1 MNRLAITSL
10 EVTAAGYAVCAFLTY
25 MFWWSKLQDLEVP
38 VTLDCRDYTTE
49 KFRQLLYPES
59 EEHPVKM
66 GWLGLGNVCG
76 RLVRTLRT
84 QNGIRRRKQSD
95 NWRSANKVKDQPRAS
110 WERDKR
116 VECARLVTLGV

>member
-1 MNRLAITSL
+1 
-10 EVTAAGYAVCAFLTY
+10 
-25 MFWWSKLQDLEVP
+25 
-38 VTLDCRDYTTE
+38 
-49 KFRQLLYPES
+49 
-59 EEHPVKM
+59 M
-66 GWLGLGNVCG
+66 GWPGLGNVCG

-116 VECARLVTLGV
+116 VECARLVTLGIQQRSNQGDICGPLSSILGKDHIRWLWRQVRGRCTSGGFRGLLHQMP